1 MAERETGGWLLWHA
15 GIAERQGATV
25 PSIWEATKTG
35 DGEAL
40 NAALDDLVAAFV
52 VLNRDLNGDAPSASI
67 GPGRPHVPRSVAVA
81 VSEINQLLRRYPGTN
96 PGVKRGVWVVDAAW
110 DAVLAG
116 DVDDLAEHLSLEEHA
131 RAADQ
136 FDA

>member
-1 MAERETGGWLLWHA
+1 MAETSAEAWLLWHA
-15 GIAERQGATV
+15 GFAEREAATV
-25 PSIWEATKTG
+25 PSVYDATKAG
-35 DGEAL
+35 DCEAL
-40 NAALDDLVAAFV
+40 DAALDDLVAAFV
-52 VLNRDLNGDAPSASI
+52 VLNRDLNGDAPSASV
-67 GPGRPHVPRSVAVA
+67 GPGPHVPRSVAVA